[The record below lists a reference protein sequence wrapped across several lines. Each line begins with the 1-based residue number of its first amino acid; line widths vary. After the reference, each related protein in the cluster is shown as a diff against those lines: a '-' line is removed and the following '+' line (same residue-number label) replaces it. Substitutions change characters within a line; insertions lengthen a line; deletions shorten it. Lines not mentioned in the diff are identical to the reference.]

1 MTRNEYGSAY
11 EQGFRPTVR
20 FLVSRGVPP
29 DTAEE
34 LAQAAWTRGW
44 ERISQ
49 LRAREV
55 LRTWV
60 NTIALNM
67 YRRVLQRDSLKAP
80 LLDRAVKPDSR
91 AAAIELHRVLESCCP
106 NDRLLLT
113 YQLHGLTTSEMARR
127 VGTSE
132 TAVRIRLMRAR
143 RSARSVSG
151 ETYSGVKRH
160 KSRIAVERL
169 AGERRND
176 EDTFEQQVSEL
187 TSR

>member
-34 LAQAAWTRGW
+34 IAQAAWTRGW

-67 YRRVLQRDSLKAP
+67 YRRASQLDSLKAP
-80 LLDRAVKPDSR
+80 LLDRVVKPDTRCAS
-91 AAAIELHRVLESCCP
+91 IELHRVLESCCP

-113 YQLHGLTTSEMARR
+113 YQLYGLTTSEMARQ
-127 VGTSE
+127 VGATE

-151 ETYSGVKRH
+151 ETCSAVKRR
-160 KSRIAVERL
+160 KGRTAVERL
-169 AGERRND
+169 VPERRND
-176 EDTFEQQVSEL
+176 EDTLEQQVSEL
-187 TSR
+187 TFR